1 MIKMNNRC
9 LYCYQ
14 LLSETEQ
21 DFHAKCS
28 KKFFGIA
35 TPPIIDFDEEKLN
48 EMALK
53 LIKSQISITGVQPK
67 LSLDLINGES
77 KSEAKRFTIVGLLG
91 NYILKPPTPQ
101 YLHLPEVEDLTMH
114 LAEIVNIKTVPHA
127 LIRLS
132 NGHLAYI
139 TKRIDRTK
147 SGEKLPMED
156 MCQLTEKLTE
166 DKYQGSY
173 EQIAKIIQKYSS
185 NPGFDLVN
193 FYEQIVFS
201 FITGNADMHL
211 KNFSLINLPN
221 MGNVLAPAYDM
232 VATKLVNPADHEE
245 LALTLNGKKNR
256 IKKADFET
264 VFSNAKLS
272 KKQQENIFD
281 KMHKAHEKWLIIIET
296 SFLTENYKEQL
307 KKIINERMLRLKS

>member
-1 MIKMNNRC
+1 MYNKC

-14 LLSETEQ
+14 KLLENEQ

-48 EMALK
+48 EMALR

-77 KSEAKRFTIVGLLG
+77 KLEAKRFTIVGLWG
-91 NYILKPPTPQ
+91 NYILKPPTSQ
-101 YLHLPEVEDLTMH
+101 YQQLPEVEDLTMH
-114 LAEIVNIKTVPHA
+114 LAEIANIKTVPHS

-156 MCQLTEKLTE
+156 FCQLTEKLTE
-166 DKYQGSY
+166 DKYQGSF
-173 EQIAKIIQKYSS
+173 EQIAKAIQKYSS

-193 FYEQIVFS
+193 FYEQVIFS

-211 KNFSLINLPN
+211 KNFSIMKQPN
-221 MGNVLAPAYDM
+221 IGYVLTPAYDM
-232 VATKLVNPADHEE
+232 VATKIVNPADNEE

-256 IKKADFET
+256 LKKSDFEIAFT
-264 VFSNAKLS
+264 NAKLD

-281 KMHKAHEKWLIIIET
+281 KMNKAHEKWLAIIDT
-296 SFLTENYKEQL
+296 SFLNENYKSQL
-307 KKIINERMLRLKS
+307 KEIINERLLRLI

>member
-1 MIKMNNRC
+1 MNNRC

-14 LLSETEQ
+14 LLSENEQ

-28 KKFFGIA
+28 KKFFGTA
-35 TPPIIDFDEEKLN
+35 TAPLIDFDEKKLN
-48 EMALK
+48 EMALQ

-67 LSLDLINGES
+67 LSLDLV
-77 KSEAKRFTIVGLLG
+77 KSDNKAEAKRFTIVGLWC

-101 YLHLPEVEDLTMH
+101 YLPLPEVEDLTMH
-114 LAEIVNIKTVPHA
+114 LAEIANIKTVPHA

-147 SGEKLPMED
+147 TGEKLPMED
-156 MCQLTEKLTE
+156 MCQLTEKLTD

-201 FITGNADMHL
+201 FITGNVDMHL

-221 MGNVLAPAYDM
+221 MGHVLAPAYDM
-232 VATKLVNPADHEE
+232 VATKLVTPADNEE
-245 LALTLNGKKNR
+245 LELTLNGKKNR

-264 VFSNAKLS
+264 AFNNAKLS

-281 KMHKAHEKWLIIIET
+281 KMHKAHEKWLNFIET
-296 SFLTENYKEQL
+296 SFVTENYKDQMKE
-307 KKIINERMLRLKS
+307 IINERMLRLES